1 MEPIEEEEEP
11 TEPLREAV
19 DEKVRKYVSERYFTG
34 SSGAF
39 LTEQEDGTGAIAVC
53 INSTLTKPAS
63 FWFDPF
69 LFFSYYY
76 LPRGGR
82 WKSAWIVILEGEK
95 CPIKASVDVEVH
107 FYEAGNVAFKC
118 HREFE
123 ASVTLGV

>member
-19 DEKVRKYVSERYFTG
+19 DEKVRKYVAERYSTAT
-34 SSGAF
+34 SGAF
-39 LTEQEDGTGAIAVC
+39 LTEQDDGTGAIAVC
-53 INSTLTKPAS
+53 INSTITKPAS
-63 FWFDPF
+63 FWFASF
-69 LFFSYYY
+69 LSFLLYCY
-76 LPRGGR
+76 PRGGR

-95 CPIKASVDVEVH
+95 CPIKASIDVEVH

-118 HREFE
+118 HKDFE